1 MRTPA
6 QTETALFW
14 SENTAIQWP
23 RTLRQLAVDQ
33 GLDLVESAR
42 LLALTQ
48 VGGADAILSCFD
60 AKYHYYFWRPI
71 HAIQRA
77 DTAENPATIADT
89 SWVPLLNVNHPEY
102 PSAHA
107 CYTTAVTRG
116 LAGFFGDDDVAFSML
131 STVTATT
138 HEFNEFSNAAR
149 EVCDARIWAGLH
161 FRNSTAVG
169 GQIGRK
175 VARYIRANFLTPV

>member
-1 MRTPA
+1 MTDPRRRTAGAWGRRSPTTSWPGA
-6 QTETALFW
+6 RTTA
-14 SENTAIQWP
+14 STTP
-23 RTLRQLAVDQ
+23 
-33 GLDLVESAR
+33 S
-42 LLALTQ
+42 
-48 VGGADAILSCFD
+48 D

-77 DTAENPATIADT
+77 DTDENPATIADT
-89 SWVPLLNVNHPEY
+89 SWVPLLTVNHPEY

-107 CYTTAVTRG
+107 CYTTAVTRE

-138 HEFNEFSNAAR
+138 HEFDEFSDAAR
-149 EVCDARIWAGLH
+149 EVFDARIWAGLH
-161 FRNSTAVG
+161 FPNSTAVG

-175 VARYIRANFLTPV
+175 VARYISANVLTPV